1 MTGGGAPA
9 EIWRAFMAAA
19 LPRLAAK
26 PIPGGPVVA
35 QSTPDSIGDLL
46 SDAASKKEPDIL
58 TPRPPSGRNPISA
71 VPF

>member
-1 MTGGGAPA
+1 
-9 EIWRAFMAAA
+9 MAAA

-26 PIPGGPVVA
+26 PIPGGPVA

-58 TPRPPSGRNPISA
+58 PPRPPSGRNPISA